1 MQKFDVVFFANCSI
15 LSIYFGDFTASHVSG
30 GFAPS
35 PDFFQVTVQ
44 MLAIQQHLP
53 LHCISQGESGQML
66 RQFLKSIGPLVQE
79 KMGFNGI

>member
-1 MQKFDVVFFANCSI
+1 MQKFDVFFFANCSI

-53 LHCISQGESGQML
+53 LHCISGESGQML
-66 RQFLKSIGPLVQE
+66 RQFLKSGPLVQE
-79 KMGFNGI
+79 KMGNGI